1 MRNKGQVLR
10 GEGYVLRDKGMDTG
24 TIKIKSFT
32 NLVAWQEGHRLVLG
46 IYQSTRNFPK
56 EEMFGLTSQLRRA
69 VVSVTSNIAEGF
81 SRNGGKEKLQF
92 YRMALGSLTEIQNQ
106 PLIAKD
112 VEFLA
117 RDEFTKIANRT
128 IIVSKLL
135 NGLMKSIGNRSRSLN
150 T

>member
-106 PLIAKD
+106 LLIAKD

-117 RDEFTKIANRT
+117 RDEFTKFANRT

>member
-92 YRMALGSLTEIQNQ
+92 YRMALGSLAEIQNQ
-106 PLIAKD
+106 LLIAKD

>member
-1 MRNKGQVLR
+1 VRNKGQVLR